1 MNSDGA
7 FSDGGD
13 ISELSDLYRAIDELK
28 EVKTERDA
36 LREALTTLLREHDS
50 ALEALTAKVASLSS
64 HETCGCSVDT
74 PEDVCMHHSP
84 EVMRLRARV
93 TELEAYLAGWVK
105 ISERNPPVPGVY
117 KVMVIRPI
125 YGGSFVCYARWEGHL
140 WESLNVGPVDYQIV
154 AWYDN
159 GLEI

>member
-36 LREALTTLLREHDS
+36 LKT
-50 ALEALTAKVASLSS
+50 
-64 HETCGCSVDT
+64 
-74 PEDVCMHHSP
+74 
-84 EVMRLRARV
+84 RV

-105 ISERNPPVPGVY
+105 ISERNPPVRGVY
-117 KVMVIRPI
+117 KVMAIRPI
-125 YGGSFVCYARWEGHL
+125 HGGSFVRHTRWDGHL
-140 WESLNVGPVDYQIV
+140 WESLNVGPIDYQIV

>member
-50 ALEALTAKVASLSS
+50 APDAKGSDGWDAARKLLEG
-64 HETCGCSVDT
+64 E
-74 PEDVCMHHSP
+74 
-84 EVMRLRARV
+84 
-93 TELEAYLAGWVK
+93 
-105 ISERNPPVPGVY
+105 
-117 KVMVIRPI
+117 
-125 YGGSFVCYARWEGHL
+125 
-140 WESLNVGPVDYQIV
+140 
-154 AWYDN
+154 
-159 GLEI
+159 

>member
-36 LREALTTLLREHDS
+36 L
-50 ALEALTAKVASLSS
+50 K
-64 HETCGCSVDT
+64 
-74 PEDVCMHHSP
+74 
-84 EVMRLRARV
+84 ARV

-117 KVMVIRPI
+117 KVMVTRPI
-125 YGGSFVCYARWEGHL
+125 HGGSFVSHIRWDGQLWESL
-140 WESLNVGPVDYQIV
+140 WESLNVGPIDYKIV